1 MDFNK
6 RIDEISKKY
15 KYDNELTEALKRCI
29 PAMVKGKS
37 NSEIELLLETLERVE
52 ILDLKEQPTAQQLN
66 EIEREKINEKNEH
79 VKFVTGNKGEYGKK
93 DAPGAYQSI
102 AIFDENMDIV
112 DRVGYIYL
120 TRLSEYTK
128 ETKKYQTTINL
139 SHLVHELGH
148 AWSAQK
154 DEYVQEENGDFT
166 CNVGATTINYRV
178 DRENCTV
185 TETNVKGLFMEEA
198 LNSLEEE
205 KALCEILGINNV
217 DEIPG
222 YVPSQY
228 QGLMK
233 SVMERFVE
241 KIGELP
247 FSKLRILK
255 DKKDLEQ
262 YQSILEESENTKYLK
277 SKEWNERKRKTF
289 DKVEELEQVPE
300 ERKESIQNFFK
311 KYENVYFSTEH
322 EKTFFEK
329 LDNVLEQLYD
339 FNSIKYEFNIISSEK
354 NREIFSDIQL
364 EILREAYAPL
374 NQVQNQIEEYNQQKS
389 NISMKNLVKQALQT
403 RSKRE

>member
-154 DEYVQEENGDFT
+154 EKINNILRQNELVYQESL
-166 CNVGATTINYRV
+166 
-178 DRENCTV
+178 
-185 TETNVKGLFMEEA
+185 KGKYNPELLFKKKDCEI
-198 LNSLEEE
+198 EE
-205 KALCEILGINNV
+205 KKQLEKNEMLVVSMTEYKENIFIKLIKKIKNNLF
-217 DEIPG
+217 G
-222 YVPSQY
+222 
-228 QGLMK
+228 
-233 SVMERFVE
+233 
-241 KIGELP
+241 
-247 FSKLRILK
+247 
-255 DKKDLEQ
+255 
-262 YQSILEESENTKYLK
+262 
-277 SKEWNERKRKTF
+277 
-289 DKVEELEQVPE
+289 
-300 ERKESIQNFFK
+300 FFK
-311 KYENVYFSTEH
+311 
-322 EKTFFEK
+322 
-329 LDNVLEQLYD
+329 
-339 FNSIKYEFNIISSEK
+339 
-354 NREIFSDIQL
+354 
-364 EILREAYAPL
+364 
-374 NQVQNQIEEYNQQKS
+374 
-389 NISMKNLVKQALQT
+389 
-403 RSKRE
+403 